1 MAPKEITTRV
11 GILAESI
18 LSNVGMELVDVEYR
32 REGKGWV
39 LRLFIDKDGGITLD
53 DCSRVSQEV
62 GRSLDVEDLI
72 LSPYTLE
79 VSSPGLN
86 RTLKKEGDF
95 VKYRNHAIRVKT
107 NTPIGIRRQFEGKL
121 LSVSEDR
128 IEMEVDREVVYVPLA
143 DIAKAHL
150 MFDWGT
156 RSFTKGRTAKK

>member
-1 MAPKEITTRV
+1 MTLKEITARV

-18 LSNVGMELVDVEYR
+18 LSNEGMELVDVEYR

-39 LRLFIDKDGGITLD
+39 LRLFIDKDGGVTLD

-79 VSSPGLN
+79 ISSPGLN
-86 RTLKKEGDF
+86 RPLKKESDF
-95 VKYRNHAIRVKT
+95 VKYRNHPIRVKT
-107 NTPIGIRRQFEGKL
+107 VTPAGTRQQFKGKL
-121 LSVSEDR
+121 VAVSEDR
-128 IEMEVDREVVYVPLA
+128 IEMEVDREVIRVPLA

-156 RSFTKGRTAKK
+156 RSFTKGRSAKK